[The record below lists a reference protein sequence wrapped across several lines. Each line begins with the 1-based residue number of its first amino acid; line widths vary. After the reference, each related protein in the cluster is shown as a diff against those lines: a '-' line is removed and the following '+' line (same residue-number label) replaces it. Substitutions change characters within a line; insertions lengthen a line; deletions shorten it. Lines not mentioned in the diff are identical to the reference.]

1 MAEASKLG
9 SSVDKCDAVQ
19 SINQRLLSYFDL
31 ELGMQV
37 LVLVERLHSI
47 TAAFDKCRALR
58 YQQSLARE
66 LRQHRKAPKQ
76 QVSLQLQHALQ
87 SAAEQ
92 TEGACHGHRRQLR
105 SGHCE

>member
-1 MAEASKLG
+1 MLYS
-9 SSVDKCDAVQ
+9 
-19 SINQRLLSYFDL
+19 LSNKECFL
-31 ELGMQV
+31 VFNLALGMQV

-76 QVSLQLQHALQ
+76 QVSLQLQQALQ

-92 TEGACHGHRRQLR
+92 IECA
-105 SGHCE
+105 